1 MWHPDQAP
9 DNERSGQRS
18 SGVRSQSSHRGT
30 VLGMG
35 EPARTAKGDAPIP
48 HGFSVGDEVVF
59 VFALQGTE
67 ESRRGTWSDGEP
79 CVWIAQ
85 EEVIAVVERS
95 RFTARDQ
102 DDCCNRSS
110 RSYGCSRRRLASISP
125 RTRAAR
131 TAVGRLGSDEGAGR
145 DSSERM
151 RAVVE
156 HA

>member
-1 MWHPDQAP
+1 MDGDAMTPLRGRIAIRKHVPLRTGLVWHPDQAP

-35 EPARTAKGDAPIP
+35 EAARTAKGDAPIP

-85 EEVIAVVERS
+85 EEVIAVVDKSHKQRVSESAEWALEQYDDTFRKLAEHDKGER
-95 RFTARDQ
+95 
-102 DDCCNRSS
+102 
-110 RSYGCSRRRLASISP
+110 
-125 RTRAAR
+125 
-131 TAVGRLGSDEGAGR
+131 
-145 DSSERM
+145 
-151 RAVVE
+151 
-156 HA
+156 